1 MKVNLEGLKLDSS
14 NSLVGIF
21 DERKGQSG
29 TIDLDFR
36 NSITLD
42 RSQIVSIGEAR
53 VTTNTNGNYINVKS
67 KDLTMN
73 DSLIGGIVQ
82 RW

>member
-29 TIDLDFR
+29 TIDLDFG